1 MREVCALQAVAQGV
15 HNSSASCVHNSS
27 ALGVHNSSATCVH
40 NMRAIRKLENLDLNL
55 KYVADVQAMLL
66 EQDNAHGSDSEILDP
81 SDTSDSSDSD

>member
-1 MREVCALQAVAQGV
+1 MSKKRNRLSPTNAEKLVYIF
-15 HNSSASCVHNSS
+15 
-27 ALGVHNSSATCVH
+27 H
-40 NMRAIRKLENLDLNL
+40 NMCAIRKLENVDLNF